1 MKIYGNTEVLSTLEI
16 AFNQSIPTL
25 LVGQTGTGKN
35 TILKHIAK
43 KQKRQDIVRINLT
56 GETTVE
62 DLTGRVQLKE
72 GNTVDQDGNVTLAVR
87 NGKILILD
95 EINACQPEVLFAL
108 QSLLD
113 DDHSLTLPSGEVV
126 KAHENFRVFA
136 TMNPTSGYV
145 GTKNLNKAFMS
156 RFGVVLEVGY
166 VDAHTELQLIT
177 SVVPELENKDALI
190 MVETA
195 RSARQKLNNDE
206 LSFPVS
212 TRDLIYWAQMTV
224 QLKDIAKAYQHTVIN
239 KAESDKKDLLEI
251 LRATVRESDSTSEYR
266 DELQTKITDIL
277 EKLNCSEHTRSI
289 LRADAD
295 KLLNALE
302 KVERVAYKRSTIVH
316 EVTRE
321 VNSNLETAR
330 TQVKEIAKTLQDEA
344 KNIASKEKETY
355 NKGYADAKAEV
366 YKKLGLTPKED
377 K

>member
-113 DDHSLTLPSGEVV
+113 DDHSLTLPSGEIV

-251 LRATVRESDSTSEYR
+251 LRATVRESDSTSDYR

>member
-251 LRATVRESDSTSEYR
+251 LRATVRESDSTSDYR

-277 EKLNCSEHTRSI
+277 EKLDCSEHTRSI

-366 YKKLGLTPKED
+366 YKKLGLTPKEE

>member
-1 MKIYGNTEVLSTLEI
+1 MKIYGNTEVLATLGI
-16 AFNQSIPTL
+16 AFNENIPTL

-35 TILKHIAK
+35 TILRYIAEQYNRK
-43 KQKRQDIVRINLT
+43 DVVRINLT

-62 DLTGRVQLKE
+62 DLTGRVTLKD

-126 KAHENFRVFA
+126 KAHANFRVFA

-145 GTKNLNKAFMS
+145 GTKSLNKAFMS
-156 RFGVVLEVGY
+156 RFGVVLEVEY
-166 VDAHTELQLIT
+166 VDPATEIELLT
-177 SVVPELENKDALI
+177 TVVPTADKKDLLI

-195 RSARQKLNNDE
+195 RIARHRLQNDQ
-206 LSFPVS
+206 LSFPIS

-224 QLKDIAKAYQHTVIN
+224 KLNDITKAYQHTVMN
-239 KAESDKKDLLEI
+239 KADSDKRDLLSI
-251 LRATVRESDSTSEYR
+251 LNEAIRESANTSEYR
-266 DELQTKITDIL
+266 DELEKKITAIL
-277 EKLNCSEHTRSI
+277 ERINCSEQTRSI

-302 KVERVAYKRSTIVH
+302 KVERIAYKREKMVE
-316 EVTRE
+316 EVTEE
-321 VNSNLETAR
+321 VNSNLSKAR
-330 TQVKEIAKTLQDEA
+330 QEVKDIATTLQAEA
-344 KNIASKEKETY
+344 KKLETSEKETY
-355 NKGYADAKAEV
+355 QKGYDDAKAEI
-366 YKKLGLTPKED
+366 YKKLGIEV
-377 K
+377 

>member
-366 YKKLGLTPKED
+366 YKKLGLTPKEE

>member
-251 LRATVRESDSTSEYR
+251 LRATVRESDSTSDYR

-366 YKKLGLTPKED
+366 YKKLGLTPKEE

>member
-113 DDHSLTLPSGEVV
+113 DDHSLTLPSGEIV

-366 YKKLGLTPKED
+366 YKKLGLTPKEE

>member
-16 AFNQSIPTL
+16 AFNENIPTL

-35 TILKHIAK
+35 TILRHIAEK
-43 KQKRQDIVRINLT
+43 LGRTDVVRINLT

-62 DLTGRVQLKE
+62 DLTGRVQLKD
-72 GNTVDQDGNVTLAVR
+72 GNTQDQDGNVTLSVR

-126 KAHENFRVFA
+126 KAHKDFRVFA

-145 GTKNLNKAFMS
+145 GTKSLNKAFMS
-156 RFGVVLEVGY
+156 RFGVVLEVEY
-166 VDAHTELQLIT
+166 VDPATELELI
-177 SVVPELENKDALI
+177 SAVVPKLDKKDALI

-195 RSARQKLNNDE
+195 RVARYKLQNDQ
-206 LSFPVS
+206 LSFPIS
-212 TRDLIYWAQMTV
+212 TRDLIYWASMTV
-224 QLKDIAKAYQHTVIN
+224 KLGDITKAYQHTILN
-239 KAESDKKDLLEI
+239 KADSDKRDLLTI
-251 LRATVRESDSTSEYR
+251 LNEAIRESASTSEYR
-266 DELQTKITDIL
+266 EELEKKITTIL
-277 EKLNCSEHTRSI
+277 DRIDCSEQTRSI

-302 KVERVAYKRSTIVH
+302 KVEQIAYKRERIVE
-316 EVTRE
+316 EVTQE
-321 VNSNLETAR
+321 VNSNLSKARKEVKDIAETLQAEALKIETA
-330 TQVKEIAKTLQDEA
+330 
-344 KNIASKEKETY
+344 EKETY
-355 NKGYADAKAEV
+355 QKGYDDAKAEI

-377 K
+377 